1 MGIVTYTCTY
11 THVFRDRV
19 YIFHYIGTWYKK
31 DYKFLVKMKYIKNI
45 SDLVIQFIFLKD
57 LFIICKCTVAVFRHS
72 RRGRQILSQM
82 VVSHHVVAGI

>member
-45 SDLVIQFIFLKD
+45 SDLVIQFIN
-57 LFIICKCTVAVFRHS
+57 IC
-72 RRGRQILSQM
+72 
-82 VVSHHVVAGI
+82 